1 MKGTIREWIGDAIG
15 ALCLFAIMGGLLWAP
30 YLLAPCNP
38 ATEQCE
44 TGEKP

>member
-1 MKGTIREWIGDAIG
+1 MKGTIREWLGDAIG
-15 ALCLFAIMGGLLWAP
+15 AICLCVLLYGALWLP
-30 YLLAPCNP
+30 YILAPCNP